1 MWWSYLIAAFLIL
14 LLLGG
19 FYFLLQDS
27 KKQFALSEQQEKQID
42 DKIQQGNTLEDF
54 ENLKQEIRTLHNNTD
69 ILYKSIRNM
78 YRDKYYIVVGII
90 YILKRYEDE

>member
-1 MWWSYLIAAFLIL
+1 MWWSYLIATFLIL

-42 DKIQQGNTLEDF
+42 DKIQQGKTLEDF
-54 ENLKQEIRTLHNNTD
+54 ENLKQEIRALHNNTD
-69 ILYKSIRNM
+69 ALYKGVRNM
-78 YRDKYYIVVGII
+78 YRDKYHIVVGII
-90 YILKRYEDE
+90 YILKRNDK